1 MTNGS
6 NSQQGS
12 TLIGSTQ
19 WDSSWPELSGEGD
32 RDYLFRYLEERFG
45 IPQFLFDN
53 YLLFKKGK
61 NWWLF
66 ARTPLIAKTAQLK
79 VWRVGLKA
87 FQGVSRFIK
96 PTTRMIQLFGYTA
109 KKAIIHLTERDLDGL
124 IKGESIRVNEELSNG
139 YVILSFKKQILGLG
153 LFIDGRVI
161 SQIPQKDMQLVSRGF
176 SF

>member
-1 MTNGS
+1 MINSS

-32 RDYLFRYLEERFG
+32 RDYLFRYLEKRFG
-45 IPQFLFDN
+45 IPQSLFDD
-53 YLLFKKGK
+53 YLLFRKGK

-66 ARTPLIAKTAQLK
+66 RRTPLIAKTAQLK

-87 FQGVSRFIK
+87 FQGVGRFIK
-96 PTTRMIQLFGYTA
+96 PTTRMIQLFGHTA
-109 KKAIIHLTERDLDGL
+109 KKALIPLTETDLEHL
-124 IKGESIRVNEELSNG
+124 IKGEQIRVKSELSNG
-139 YVILSFKKQILGLG
+139 YVILSFKKEILGLG
-153 LFIDGRVI
+153 LFIDGGVI
-161 SQIPQKDMQLVSRGF
+161 SQMPKKDMRLVSRGF